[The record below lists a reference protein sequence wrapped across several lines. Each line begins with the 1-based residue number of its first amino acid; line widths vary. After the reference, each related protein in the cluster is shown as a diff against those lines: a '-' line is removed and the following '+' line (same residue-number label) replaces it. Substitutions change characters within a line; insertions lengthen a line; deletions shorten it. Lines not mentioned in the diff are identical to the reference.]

1 MKIMLA
7 TPMYGGTAHGGYVC
21 GVATLFAL
29 CAIKNIQIV
38 IEYMTHESLI
48 PRARNMLVKMFM
60 NKPDYTHLLFIDADI
75 QFNAYDILKLLELD
89 KDIIGMPYAKKLI
102 DWNSIQQ
109 QCQNAQGNLSTELL
123 EKCGLS
129 YILRSLPD
137 QDPNSPVY
145 EAGEIGTGLMM
156 IKREVFE
163 KMQLTYSDLYAYSDD
178 TSKYKEEDI
187 EGRKYY
193 LFFETMLDPTNRRY
207 LSEDYAF
214 CKRWRD
220 IGGKIYVYLPVVT
233 THYGIYAYQYD
244 STRIKLV

>member
-29 CAIKNIQIV
+29 CAINKIDIV

-75 QFNAYDILKLLELD
+75 HFNAHDILKLLELD
-89 KDIIGMPYAKKLI
+89 KDIIGLPYAKKLI
-102 DWNSIQQ
+102 NWNSIQE
-109 QCQNAQGNLSTELL
+109 QCKNAEGRLSVELL
-123 EKCGLS
+123 QKCGLS
-129 YILRSLPD
+129 YILRCESG
-137 QDPNSPVY
+137 QDTTADMY
-145 EAGEIGTGLMM
+145 EAQEIGTGIMM
-156 IKREVFE
+156 IKREVIE
-163 KMQLTYSDLYAYSDD
+163 KMILAYPDLYAYSDD
-178 TSKYKEEDI
+178 TAKYRDDDI

-193 LFFETMLDPTNRRY
+193 LLFETMLIDENRRY

-220 IGGKIYVYLPVVT
+220 IGGKIHVYLPVKT
-233 THYGIYAYQYD
+233 IHFGSYAYEYD
-244 STRIKLV
+244 SSTIKLC